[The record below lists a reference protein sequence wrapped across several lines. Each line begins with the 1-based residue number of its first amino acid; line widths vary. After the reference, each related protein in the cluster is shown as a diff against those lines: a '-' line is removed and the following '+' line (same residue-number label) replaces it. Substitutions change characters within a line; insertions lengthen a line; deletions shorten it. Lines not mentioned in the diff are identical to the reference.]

1 MCTAKLSVD
10 EMGVRR
16 SETLTG
22 VGQVEGVM
30 ERAGGGGG
38 RGDAVSVESSTGV
51 GEAYREGERS

>member
-1 MCTAKLSVD
+1 MCTSV
-10 EMGVRR
+10 EELGVRR

-22 VGQVEGVM
+22 VGQVEVEGVM

-38 RGDAVSVESSTGV
+38 GDAMSVESSTGV